1 MYEIIVIGT
10 SWGGLSA
17 LSVVISGLPA
27 TFALPLV
34 VVQHRSPDTAGF
46 LAELLQGRTGLP
58 VVEVDDKRPIA
69 PGHVYVAPSNYHLLV
84 ERGFFSLNTDAP
96 VRYSRP
102 SIDVTFGSVADEY
115 GRGAIGI
122 VLTGANEDGSL
133 GLKRIADRGGY
144 TIVQD
149 PETAEGPMM
158 PRAALRTV
166 PRARVLPLERIASH
180 LVSIAPR
187 RPPAP
192 HSLQA
197 RPT

>member
-1 MYEIIVIGT
+1 VYEIIVIGT

-17 LSVVISGLPA
+17 LSVVIAGLPA

-69 PGHVYVAPSNYHLLV
+69 PGHVYIAPSNYHLLV
-84 ERGFFSLNTDAP
+84 ERGFFSLTTDAP

-115 GRGAIGI
+115 GRAAVGI
-122 VLTGANEDGSL
+122 VLTGANEDGAL
-133 GLKRIADRGGY
+133 GLKRIADRGGHA
-144 TIVQD
+144 IVQD
-149 PETAEGPMM
+149 PDTAEGPMM
-158 PRAALRTV
+158 PRAALRMV
-166 PRARVLPLERIASH
+166 PRARVLPLERIAGH
-180 LVSIAPR
+180 LVTIAPP
-187 RPPAP
+187 RPPLQKWAQAP
-192 HSLQA
+192 FA
-197 RPT
+197 